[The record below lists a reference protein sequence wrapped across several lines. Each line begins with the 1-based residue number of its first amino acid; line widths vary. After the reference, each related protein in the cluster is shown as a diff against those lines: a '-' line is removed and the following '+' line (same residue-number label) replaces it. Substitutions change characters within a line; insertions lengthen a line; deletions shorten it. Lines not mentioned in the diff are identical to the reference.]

1 MNLSDLKI
9 EHKLINDALIK
20 DRANKDHFLQELD
33 DVQKN
38 IQDYED
44 SKKTSVPSLLS
55 VSTLTNDL
63 PPAQLVSFLF
73 LTF

>member
-1 MNLSDLKI
+1 MKMNLSDLKA

-38 IQDYED
+38 IQEYED
-44 SKKTSVPSLLS
+44 SKKTS
-55 VSTLTNDL
+55 
-63 PPAQLVSFLF
+63 QEGFMF
-73 LTF
+73 

>member
-33 DVQKN
+33 DVQKT
-38 IQDYED
+38 
-44 SKKTSVPSLLS
+44 SKIMKILKRQVKRVLY
-55 VSTLTNDL
+55 
-63 PPAQLVSFLF
+63 F
-73 LTF
+73 